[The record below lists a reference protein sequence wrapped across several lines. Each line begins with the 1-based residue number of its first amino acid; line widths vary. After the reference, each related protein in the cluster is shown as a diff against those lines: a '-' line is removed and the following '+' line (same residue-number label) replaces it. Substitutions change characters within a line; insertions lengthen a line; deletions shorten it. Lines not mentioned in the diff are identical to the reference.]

1 MPAFTPPP
9 PRGETRWKIAHSAM
23 RTNRLDDFVLKS
35 ADKHSM
41 ILCADTACIIKRS
54 DKLLAKAEKRLG
66 LSFDSK
72 HPKSPDFLPYLSLM
86 REAQ

>member
-1 MPAFTPPP
+1 VPAFTPPP

-23 RTNRLDDFVLKS
+23 RMSGFADFALKS
-35 ADKHSM
+35 ARKHRM
-41 ILCADTACIIKRS
+41 ILCAGTACIIKRS

-72 HPKSPDFLPYLSLM
+72 HPKSPDFLPYPSLM